1 MPSPDLEFFFDPAC
15 PFCWLT
21 SKWVRV
27 VQQETGIEVRWS
39 YISLVTLN
47 EPYDDDDDKAP
58 GHRMGR
64 RAHRVIEAAAR
75 AHGEEVIGP
84 LYEAIGNRTWE
95 QEAPTDDFA
104 DVMEQLAQVDLAGA
118 LSDVGLPTEL
128 AVAADDQRHDDVFEQ
143 HTKEALSRTG
153 EGVGTPIITFDPDGD
168 AASFFGPV
176 ISAVPS
182 PDQSVEFYRALETA
196 ARVPSFAELKRA
208 QRESPQLPLLAGV

>member
-15 PFCWLT
+15 PFCWIT

-27 VQQETGIEVRWS
+27 VQQETGIDVRWS

-47 EPYDDDDDKAP
+47 EPYDDDAKAP
-58 GHRMGR
+58 GHWMGR

-95 QEAPTDDFA
+95 QEAPAGDFA

-118 LSDVGLPTEL
+118 LSDVGLPADL
-128 AVAADDQRHDDVFEQ
+128 AGAADDDAHDHVFEQ

-153 EGVGTPIITFDPDGD
+153 EDVGTPIITFDPDGD

-176 ISAVPS
+176 ISEVPS
-182 PDQSVEFYRALETA
+182 REQSVEFYRAIEIA
-196 ARVPSFAELKRA
+196 ARVPSFAELKRS
-208 QRESPQLPLLAGV
+208 QREAPQLPLLAGV